1 MIFYKNPSI
10 QTQSRQQSCFKSI
23 ILAPG
28 RKKNTIKSVREV
40 WRMVRRSE
48 ASTLNTRGMKTLVG
62 ETGGGEPRL
71 SQRGEGGERR
81 GAMFTASMLTQ
92 EAWE

>member
-1 MIFYKNPSI
+1 MEDG
-10 QTQSRQQSCFKSI
+10 
-23 ILAPG
+23 AE
-28 RKKNTIKSVREV
+28 VRG
-40 WRMVRRSE
+40 
-48 ASTLNTRGMKTLVG
+48 LDPQHKGMKTLVG

-92 EAWE
+92 VAWE